1 MQTPL
6 RHALALSAALAFCAQ
21 QLSAQSPLPG
31 PFFVTRPELEAL
43 ATASEARAADR
54 ALGTRERDASADSAR
69 AYRERLRAGDFRV
82 GDRLVVHLAG
92 TVTLADTL
100 TVTAARTV
108 QLPEAGDVSLDG
120 VLRSELEAKL
130 REGMSRVVRGPEVR
144 AQPLVRLAVTGEVR
158 APGFVYVPGEAL
170 LSEVITAAGGPT
182 VNGSL
187 SHASMRR
194 AGTTVMNPPK
204 FGRALASGATL
215 ADLAVQAGDEVRIE
229 PVASRNWTQ
238 AIQTVAIAVG
248 AAAAV
253 MALRAGH

>member
-6 RHALALSAALAFCAQ
+6 THALALSATLALAASRLPAQ
-21 QLSAQSPLPG
+21 TPVAA
-31 PFFVTRPELEAL
+31 PFFATRTELETL
-43 ATASEARAADR
+43 AATSEARAANVSL
-54 ALGTRERDASADSAR
+54 AARERDASADSAR
-69 AYRERLRAGDFRV
+69 AYRERLRVGDFRV

-108 QLPEAGDVSLDG
+108 HLPEAGDVSLDG
-120 VLRSELEAKL
+120 VLRSEVEGKL
-130 REGMSRVVRGPEVR
+130 REAMSRVVRDAEVR

-187 SHASMRR
+187 AHASMKR
-194 AGTTVMNPPK
+194 AGTTVMDPPD

-215 ADLAVQAGDEVRIE
+215 ADLAVQPGDEVRIE
-229 PVASRNWTQ
+229 AVASHNWTQ

-248 AAAAV
+248 AAAALI
-253 MALRAGH
+253 ALRAGH